1 MEGAAPSAPPVSAFR
16 MHKQSAYI
24 LVLTVAALVTLGL
37 VMLYSTG
44 AFAPDSHGDQFNFLK
59 RQSFWLGVGFI
70 FSIVFAL
77 VDYHWLERSWYVLYP
92 AALGLLALCFIR
104 PIGMRINGSWR
115 WIHLGPV
122 TFQPSELAK
131 LAAIIFI
138 AWWFS
143 KFEAKCKGFLMGL
156 IYPVAVIATLFALIV
171 LETDLGTTLLIGG
184 TIFLMMFVAGASPK
198 FLGPVVLAGLAA
210 VLTIA
215 WHISQRQGRLLAF
228 LHPDQYQEKE
238 GHQQWMGLIAF
249 GSGGPEGLGLG
260 NGRQKML
267 YLPYAHTDFIFPVI
281 GEELGLRITL
291 VVVFCYLLV
300 VMSGILIALNAK
312 DRFGMLLG
320 FGCTAILGL
329 QAAIN
334 IGVTTSMLPNKG
346 LPLPFI
352 SYGGSNLCFCLVC
365 VGILINIYRQGKED
379 KTIAGTQMMVRVRHV
394 SRI

>member
-1 MEGAAPSAPPVSAFR
+1 

-24 LVLTVAALVTLGL
+24 LVLAVAVLVTLGL

-59 RQSFWLGVGFI
+59 KQSFWLGVGFI
-70 FSIVFAL
+70 FSIFFAL
-77 VDYHWLERSWYVLYP
+77 LDYHRLERAWYVLFP
-92 AALGLLALCFIR
+92 LALTLLALCFIR
-104 PIGMRINGSWR
+104 PVGMRINGSWR
-115 WIHLGPV
+115 WIHAGPV

-131 LAAIIFI
+131 LVAIIFS

-143 KFEAKCKGFLMGL
+143 KFEAKCKGLLMGL
-156 IYPVAVIATLFALIV
+156 IYPVGVVVTLLVPIL
-171 LETDLGTTLLIGG
+171 LETDLGTTLLISG
-184 TIFLMMFVAGASPK
+184 TVLLIMFVAGASPK
-198 FLGPVVLAGLAA
+198 FLGPLVVVGLAA
-210 VLTIA
+210 LLAIA
-215 WHISQRQGRLLAF
+215 WHISERQGRLMAF

-249 GSGGPEGLGLG
+249 GSGGVEGLGLG

-281 GEELGLRITL
+281 GEELGLRVTL
-291 VVVFCYLLV
+291 GIVFCYLL
-300 VMSGILIALNAK
+300 MLTSGILISLNAK
-312 DRFGMLLG
+312 DRFGLLLG

-334 IGVTTSMLPNKG
+334 IGVTTSLLPNKG

-352 SYGGSNLCFCLVC
+352 SYGGSNLFFCLIC
-365 VGILINIYRQGKED
+365 IGILINIYRQGKED
-379 KTIAGTQMMVRVRHV
+379 KTTANTETMVRVRHV

>member
-1 MEGAAPSAPPVSAFR
+1 

-24 LVLTVAALVTLGL
+24 LVLAVAVLVTVGL

-59 RQSFWLGVGFI
+59 KQSFWLGVGFV
-70 FSIVFAL
+70 FSILFAL
-77 VDYHWLERSWYVLYP
+77 LDYHRLERFWYILFP
-92 AALGLLALCFIR
+92 ISLGLLVLCFVR
-104 PIGMRINGSWR
+104 PIGMRVNGSWR
-115 WIHLGPV
+115 WIHAGPV

-131 LAAIIFI
+131 LVAIIFV

-143 KFEAKCKGFLMGL
+143 KFETKCKGILMGL
-156 IYPVAVIATLFALIV
+156 IYPVGIVVTLLVPIL

-184 TIFLMMFVAGASPK
+184 TVLLIMFVAGASPK
-198 FLGPVVLAGLAA
+198 FLGPLVVVGVAA
-210 VLTIA
+210 LLGIA
-215 WHISQRQGRLLAF
+215 WHIAERQGRLLAF

-249 GSGGPEGLGLG
+249 GSGGVEGLGLG

-281 GEELGLRITL
+281 GEELGLRVTL
-291 VVVFCYLLV
+291 VVVFCYLLIV
-300 VMSGILIALNAK
+300 TSGILISLNAK

-334 IGVTTSMLPNKG
+334 IGVTTSLFPNKG

-352 SYGGSNLCFCLVC
+352 SYGGSNVFFCLIC

-379 KTIAGTQMMVRVRHV
+379 KTTSSTEMMVRVRHV

>member
-1 MEGAAPSAPPVSAFR
+1 

-24 LVLTVAALVTLGL
+24 LVLAVAVLVTLGL

-59 RQSFWLGVGFI
+59 KQSFWLGVGFI
-70 FSIVFAL
+70 FSILFAL
-77 VDYHWLERSWYVLYP
+77 LDYHRLERAWYVLFP
-92 AALGLLALCFIR
+92 VALTLLALCFIR
-104 PIGMRINGSWR
+104 PVGMRINGSWR
-115 WIHLGPV
+115 WIHAGPV

-131 LAAIIFI
+131 LVAIIFS

-143 KFEAKCKGFLMGL
+143 KFEAKCKGLLMGL
-156 IYPVAVIATLFALIV
+156 IYPVGVVVTLLVPIL
-171 LETDLGTTLLIGG
+171 LETDLGTTLLISG
-184 TIFLMMFVAGASPK
+184 TVLLIMFVAGASPK
-198 FLGPVVLAGLAA
+198 FLGPLVVVGLAA
-210 VLTIA
+210 LLAIA
-215 WHISQRQGRLLAF
+215 WHISERQGRLMAF

-249 GSGGPEGLGLG
+249 GSGGVEGLGLG

-281 GEELGLRITL
+281 GEELGLRVTL
-291 VVVFCYLLV
+291 AIVFCYLLIFT
-300 VMSGILIALNAK
+300 SGILISLNAK
-312 DRFGMLLG
+312 DRFGSLLG

-334 IGVTTSMLPNKG
+334 IGVTTSLLPNKG

-352 SYGGSNLCFCLVC
+352 SYGGSNLFFCLIC
-365 VGILINIYRQGKED
+365 IGILINIYRQGKED
-379 KTIAGTQMMVRVRHV
+379 KTTANTETMVRVRHV

>member
-1 MEGAAPSAPPVSAFR
+1 

-24 LVLTVAALVTLGL
+24 LVLAVAVLVTVGL

-59 RQSFWLGVGFI
+59 KQSFWLGVGFV
-70 FSIVFAL
+70 FSILFAL
-77 VDYHWLERSWYVLYP
+77 LDYHRLERFWYILFP
-92 AALGLLALCFIR
+92 ISLALLVLCFVR
-104 PIGMRINGSWR
+104 PIGMRVNGSWR
-115 WIHLGPV
+115 WIHAGPV

-131 LAAIIFI
+131 LVAIIFV

-143 KFEAKCKGFLMGL
+143 KFETKCKGVLMGL
-156 IYPVAVIATLFALIV
+156 IYPVGIVVTLLVPIL

-184 TIFLMMFVAGASPK
+184 TVLLIMFVAGASPK
-198 FLGPVVLAGLAA
+198 FLGPLVVVGVAA
-210 VLTIA
+210 LLGIA
-215 WHISQRQGRLLAF
+215 WHIAERQGRLLAF

-249 GSGGPEGLGLG
+249 GSGGVEGLGLG

-281 GEELGLRITL
+281 GEELGLRVTL

-300 VMSGILIALNAK
+300 VTSGILISLNAK

-334 IGVTTSMLPNKG
+334 IGVTTSLFPNNV
-346 LPLPFI
+346 LPLPII
-352 SYGGSNLCFCLVC
+352 SYGGSNVLFCIIC

-379 KTIAGTQMMVRVRHV
+379 KTTSSTEMMVRVRHV

>member
-1 MEGAAPSAPPVSAFR
+1 

-24 LVLTVAALVTLGL
+24 LVLAVAVLVTIGL

-59 RQSFWLGVGFI
+59 KQSFWLGVGFI
-70 FSIVFAL
+70 FSVLFAL
-77 VDYHWLERSWYVLYP
+77 LDYHRLERSWYVLFP
-92 AALGLLALCFIR
+92 IALGLLTLCFIR
-104 PIGMRINGSWR
+104 PVGMRINGSWR
-115 WIHLGPV
+115 WIHAGPV
-122 TFQPSELAK
+122 TFQPSEMAK
-131 LAAIIFI
+131 LVAIIFI

-143 KFEAKCKGFLMGL
+143 KFEAKCKGILMGL
-156 IYPVAVIATLFALIV
+156 LYPVLAVGTLLVPIV
-171 LETDLGTTLLIGG
+171 METDLGTTLLIGA
-184 TIFLMMFVAGASPK
+184 TVLLIMFVAGASPK
-198 FLGPVVLAGLAA
+198 YLGPLVVVSVAA
-210 VLTIA
+210 LLGIA
-215 WHISQRQGRLLAF
+215 WHISERQGRLLAF

-249 GSGGPEGLGLG
+249 GSGGAEGLGLG

-281 GEELGLRITL
+281 GEELGLRVTL
-291 VVVFCYLLV
+291 IVVFCYLLIV
-300 VMSGILIALNAK
+300 TSGILISLNAK

-334 IGVTTSMLPNKG
+334 VGVTTSLFPNKG

-352 SYGGSNLCFCLVC
+352 SYGGSNIFFCLVC
-365 VGILINIYRQGKED
+365 IGILINIYRQGKED
-379 KTIAGTQMMVRVRHV
+379 KTTANTEMMVRIRHV

>member
-1 MEGAAPSAPPVSAFR
+1 

-24 LVLTVAALVTLGL
+24 LVLAVAVLVTLGL

-59 RQSFWLGVGFI
+59 KQSFWLGVGFI
-70 FSIVFAL
+70 FSILFAL
-77 VDYHWLERSWYVLYP
+77 LDYHRLERAWYVLFP
-92 AALGLLALCFIR
+92 LALTLLALCFIR
-104 PIGMRINGSWR
+104 PVGMRINGSWR
-115 WIHLGPV
+115 WIHAGPV

-131 LAAIIFI
+131 LVAIIFS

-143 KFEAKCKGFLMGL
+143 KFEAKCKGLLMGL
-156 IYPVAVIATLFALIV
+156 IYPVGVVVTLLVPIL
-171 LETDLGTTLLIGG
+171 LETDLGTTLLISG
-184 TIFLMMFVAGASPK
+184 TVLLIMFVAGASPK
-198 FLGPVVLAGLAA
+198 FLGPLVVVGLAA
-210 VLTIA
+210 LLAIA
-215 WHISQRQGRLLAF
+215 WHISERQGRLMAF

-249 GSGGPEGLGLG
+249 GSGGVEGLGLG

-281 GEELGLRITL
+281 GEELGLRVTL
-291 VVVFCYLLV
+291 GIVFCYLLIFT
-300 VMSGILIALNAK
+300 SGILISLNAK
-312 DRFGMLLG
+312 DRFGSLLG

-334 IGVTTSMLPNKG
+334 IGVTTSLLPNKG

-352 SYGGSNLCFCLVC
+352 SYGGSNLFFCLIC
-365 VGILINIYRQGKED
+365 IGILINIYRQGKED
-379 KTIAGTQMMVRVRHV
+379 KTTANTETMVRVRHV

>member
-1 MEGAAPSAPPVSAFR
+1 

-24 LVLTVAALVTLGL
+24 LVLAVAVLVTLGL

-59 RQSFWLGVGFI
+59 KQSFWLGVGFI
-70 FSIVFAL
+70 FSILFAL
-77 VDYHWLERSWYVLYP
+77 LDYHRLERAWYVLFP
-92 AALGLLALCFIR
+92 VALTLLALCFIR
-104 PIGMRINGSWR
+104 PVGMRINGSWR
-115 WIHLGPV
+115 WIHAGPV

-131 LAAIIFI
+131 LVAIIFS

-156 IYPVAVIATLFALIV
+156 IYPVGVVVTLLVPIL
-171 LETDLGTTLLIGG
+171 LETDLGTTLLISG
-184 TIFLMMFVAGASPK
+184 TVLLIMFVAGASPK
-198 FLGPVVLAGLAA
+198 FLGPLVVVGLAA
-210 VLTIA
+210 LLAIA
-215 WHISQRQGRLLAF
+215 WHISERQGRLMAF

-249 GSGGPEGLGLG
+249 GSGGVEGLGLG

-281 GEELGLRITL
+281 GEELGLRVTL
-291 VVVFCYLLV
+291 AIVFCYLLIFT
-300 VMSGILIALNAK
+300 SGILISLNAK
-312 DRFGMLLG
+312 DRFGSLLG
-320 FGCTAILGL
+320 FGCTAIMGL

-334 IGVTTSMLPNKG
+334 IGVTTSLLPNKG

-352 SYGGSNLCFCLVC
+352 SYGGSNLFFCLIC
-365 VGILINIYRQGKED
+365 IGILINIYRQGKED
-379 KTIAGTQMMVRVRHV
+379 KTTANTETMVRVRHV

>member
-1 MEGAAPSAPPVSAFR
+1 

-24 LVLTVAALVTLGL
+24 LVLSVAVLITVGL

-59 RQSFWLGVGFI
+59 KQGFWLGVGFI
-70 FSIVFAL
+70 FSILFAL
-77 VDYHWLERSWYVLYP
+77 LDYHRLERCWYIMFPV
-92 AALGLLALCFIR
+92 ALGLLILCFIR
-104 PIGMRINGSWR
+104 PIGMRLNGSWR
-115 WIHLGPV
+115 WIHAGPV

-131 LAAIIFI
+131 LVAIVFV

-143 KFEAKCKGFLMGL
+143 KFETKSKGILMGL
-156 IYPVAVIATLFALIV
+156 IYPVAVIVALLVPIV

-184 TIFLMMFVAGASPK
+184 TVLLIMFVAGASPK
-198 FLGPVVLAGLAA
+198 YLGPLVVLSVAA
-210 VLTIA
+210 LLGIA

-249 GSGGPEGLGLG
+249 GSGGVEGLGLG
-260 NGRQKML
+260 IGRQKML
-267 YLPYAHTDFIFPVI
+267 YLLYATTDFIFPVI
-281 GEELGLRITL
+281 GEELGLRVTL
-291 VVVFCYLLV
+291 GIVFGYLLIV
-300 VMSGILIALNAK
+300 TCGILIALHAK

-320 FGCTAILGL
+320 MGCTSILGL

-334 IGVTTSMLPNKG
+334 IGVTTSLLPNKG

-352 SYGGSNLCFCLVC
+352 SYGGSNLFFCLVC
-365 VGILINIYRQGKED
+365 VGILINIYRQGKDEQ
-379 KTIAGTQMMVRVRHV
+379 AVENTQMMVRVRHF
-394 SRI
+394 SRL

>member
-1 MEGAAPSAPPVSAFR
+1 

-24 LVLTVAALVTLGL
+24 LVLAVAVLVTLGL

-59 RQSFWLGVGFI
+59 KQSFWLGVGFI
-70 FSIVFAL
+70 FSILFAL
-77 VDYHWLERSWYVLYP
+77 LDYHRLERAWYVLFP
-92 AALGLLALCFIR
+92 LALTLLALCFIR

-115 WIHLGPV
+115 WIHAGPV

-131 LAAIIFI
+131 LVAIIFS

-143 KFEAKCKGFLMGL
+143 KFEAKCKGLLMGL
-156 IYPVAVIATLFALIV
+156 IYPVGVVVTLLVPIL
-171 LETDLGTTLLIGG
+171 LETDLGTTLLISG
-184 TIFLMMFVAGASPK
+184 TVLLIMFVAGASPK
-198 FLGPVVLAGLAA
+198 FLGPLVVVGLAA
-210 VLTIA
+210 LLAIA
-215 WHISQRQGRLLAF
+215 WHISERQGRLMAF

-249 GSGGPEGLGLG
+249 GSGGVEGLGLG

-281 GEELGLRITL
+281 GEELGLRVTL
-291 VVVFCYLLV
+291 GIVFCYLLIFT
-300 VMSGILIALNAK
+300 SGILISLNAK
-312 DRFGMLLG
+312 DRFGSLLG

-334 IGVTTSMLPNKG
+334 IGVTTSLLPNKG

-352 SYGGSNLCFCLVC
+352 SYGGSNLFFCLIC
-365 VGILINIYRQGKED
+365 IGILINIYRQGKED
-379 KTIAGTQMMVRVRHV
+379 KTTANTETMVRVRHV

>member
-1 MEGAAPSAPPVSAFR
+1 

-24 LVLTVAALVTLGL
+24 LVLAVAVLVTVGL

-59 RQSFWLGVGFI
+59 KQSFWLGVGFV
-70 FSIVFAL
+70 FSILFAL
-77 VDYHWLERSWYVLYP
+77 LDYHRLERFWYILFP
-92 AALGLLALCFIR
+92 ISLALLVLCFVR
-104 PIGMRINGSWR
+104 PIGMRVNGSWR
-115 WIHLGPV
+115 WIHAGPV

-131 LAAIIFI
+131 LVAIIFV

-143 KFEAKCKGFLMGL
+143 KFETKCKGVLMGL
-156 IYPVAVIATLFALIV
+156 IYPVGIVVTLLVPIL

-184 TIFLMMFVAGASPK
+184 TVLLIMFVAGASPK
-198 FLGPVVLAGLAA
+198 FLGPLVVVGVAA
-210 VLTIA
+210 LLGIA
-215 WHISQRQGRLLAF
+215 WHIAERQGRLLAF

-249 GSGGPEGLGLG
+249 GSGGVEGLGLG

-281 GEELGLRITL
+281 GEELGLRVTL
-291 VVVFCYLLV
+291 VVGFCYLLIV
-300 VMSGILIALNAK
+300 TSGILISLNAK

-334 IGVTTSMLPNKG
+334 IGVTTSLFPNKG

-352 SYGGSNLCFCLVC
+352 SYGGSNVFFCLIC

-379 KTIAGTQMMVRVRHV
+379 KTTSSTEMMVRVRHV

>member
-1 MEGAAPSAPPVSAFR
+1 
-16 MHKQSAYI
+16 MHRQSAYI
-24 LVLTVAALVTLGL
+24 LVLAVAVLVTLGL

-59 RQSFWLGVGFI
+59 KQSFWLGVGFI
-70 FSIVFAL
+70 FSILFAL
-77 VDYHWLERSWYVLYP
+77 LDYHRLERFWYVLFP
-92 AALGLLALCFIR
+92 VALGLLALCFIR

-115 WIHLGPV
+115 WVHVGSL

-131 LAAIIFI
+131 LVAIIFV

-156 IYPVAVIATLFALIV
+156 VCPVAVVVTLLVPIL
-171 LETDLGTTLLIGG
+171 LETDLGTTLLISG
-184 TIFLMMFVAGASPK
+184 TVLLIMFVAGASPK
-198 FLGPVVLAGLAA
+198 YLGPLIVVGVAA
-210 VLTIA
+210 LLGIA
-215 WHISQRQGRLLAF
+215 WHIAERQGRLLAF

-249 GSGGPEGLGLG
+249 GSGGAEGLGLG

-281 GEELGLRITL
+281 GEELGLRVTL
-291 VVVFCYLLV
+291 IVVFCYLLIV
-300 VMSGILIALNAK
+300 TSGILISLNAK

-334 IGVTTSMLPNKG
+334 VGVTTSLFPNKG

-352 SYGGSNLCFCLVC
+352 SYGGSNLFFCLIC
-365 VGILINIYRQGKED
+365 IGILINIYRQGKED
-379 KTIAGTQMMVRVRHV
+379 KMTANTEMMVRIRHV
-394 SRI
+394 SRF

>member
-1 MEGAAPSAPPVSAFR
+1 

-24 LVLTVAALVTLGL
+24 LVLAVAVLVTVGL

-59 RQSFWLGVGFI
+59 KQSFWLGLGFV
-70 FSIVFAL
+70 FSIFFAL
-77 VDYHWLERSWYVLYP
+77 LDYHRLERFWYVLFP
-92 AALGLLALCFIR
+92 ISLGLLALCFIR

-115 WIHLGPV
+115 WIHAGPV

-143 KFEAKCKGFLMGL
+143 KYESKCKGFLTGL
-156 IYPVAVIATLFALIV
+156 IYPVAVVLTLLVPI
-171 LETDLGTTLLIGG
+171 LMETDLGTTLLIGG
-184 TIFLMMFVAGASPK
+184 TVLLIMFVAGASPK
-198 FLGPVVLAGLAA
+198 YLGPLVVVGVAA
-210 VLTIA
+210 LLGIA
-215 WHISQRQGRLLAF
+215 WHIAERQGRLLAF
-228 LHPDQYQEKE
+228 MHPEQYQEKE

-249 GSGGPEGLGLG
+249 GSGGVEGLGLG

-281 GEELGLRITL
+281 GEELGLRVTL
-291 VVVFCYLLV
+291 IVVFCYLLIV
-300 VMSGILIALNAK
+300 TSGILIALHAK

-334 IGVTTSMLPNKG
+334 IGVTTSLFPNKG

-352 SYGGSNLCFCLVC
+352 SYGGSNLFFCLIC
-365 VGILINIYRQGKED
+365 IGILINIYRQGKED
-379 KTIAGTQMMVRVRHV
+379 ETISSSEMMVRVRHV

>member
-1 MEGAAPSAPPVSAFR
+1 

-24 LVLTVAALVTLGL
+24 LVLAVAVLVTLGL

-59 RQSFWLGVGFI
+59 KQSFWLGVGFI
-70 FSIVFAL
+70 FSILFAL
-77 VDYHWLERSWYVLYP
+77 LDYHRLERAWYVLFP
-92 AALGLLALCFIR
+92 LALTLLALCFIR
-104 PIGMRINGSWR
+104 PVGMRINGSWR
-115 WIHLGPV
+115 WIHAGPV

-131 LAAIIFI
+131 LVAIIFS

-143 KFEAKCKGFLMGL
+143 KFEAKCKGLLMGL
-156 IYPVAVIATLFALIV
+156 IYPVGVVVTLLVPIL
-171 LETDLGTTLLIGG
+171 LETDLGTTLLISG
-184 TIFLMMFVAGASPK
+184 TVLLIMFVAGASPK
-198 FLGPVVLAGLAA
+198 FLGPLVVVGLAA
-210 VLTIA
+210 LFAIA
-215 WHISQRQGRLLAF
+215 WHISERQGRLMAF

-249 GSGGPEGLGLG
+249 GSGGVEGLGLG

-281 GEELGLRITL
+281 GEELGLRVTL
-291 VVVFCYLLV
+291 AIVFCYLLIFT
-300 VMSGILIALNAK
+300 SGILISLNAK
-312 DRFGMLLG
+312 DRFGSLLG

-334 IGVTTSMLPNKG
+334 IGVTTSLLPNKG

-352 SYGGSNLCFCLVC
+352 SYGGSNLFFCLIC
-365 VGILINIYRQGKED
+365 IGILINIYRQGKED
-379 KTIAGTQMMVRVRHV
+379 KTTANTETMVRVRHV

>member
-1 MEGAAPSAPPVSAFR
+1 

-24 LVLTVAALVTLGL
+24 LVLAVAVLVTLGL

-59 RQSFWLGVGFI
+59 KQSFWLGVGFI
-70 FSIVFAL
+70 FSILFAL
-77 VDYHWLERSWYVLYP
+77 LDYHRLERAWYVLFP
-92 AALGLLALCFIR
+92 VALTLLALCFIR
-104 PIGMRINGSWR
+104 PVGMRINGSWR
-115 WIHLGPV
+115 WIHAGPV

-131 LAAIIFI
+131 LVAIIFS

-143 KFEAKCKGFLMGL
+143 KFEAKCKGLLMGL
-156 IYPVAVIATLFALIV
+156 IYPVGVVVTLLVPIL
-171 LETDLGTTLLIGG
+171 LETDLGTTLLISG
-184 TIFLMMFVAGASPK
+184 TVLLIMFVAGASPK
-198 FLGPVVLAGLAA
+198 FLGPLVVVGLAA
-210 VLTIA
+210 LLAIA
-215 WHISQRQGRLLAF
+215 WHISERQGRLMAF

-249 GSGGPEGLGLG
+249 GSGGVEGLGLG

-281 GEELGLRITL
+281 GEELGLRVTL
-291 VVVFCYLLV
+291 GIVFCYLLIFT
-300 VMSGILIALNAK
+300 SGILISLNAK
-312 DRFGMLLG
+312 DRFGSLLG

-334 IGVTTSMLPNKG
+334 IGVTTSLLPNKG

-352 SYGGSNLCFCLVC
+352 SYGGSNLFFCLIC
-365 VGILINIYRQGKED
+365 IGILINIYRQGKED
-379 KTIAGTQMMVRVRHV
+379 KTTANTETMVRVRHV

>member
-1 MEGAAPSAPPVSAFR
+1 LEGAAPSAPPVSAFR

-379 KTIAGTQMMVRVRHV
+379 KTIASTQMMVRVRHV